1 MSTESSKLSKL
12 LRAEKMRYRKKILDR
27 LCTEI
32 STAAK
37 CSKNGKVPYGFV
49 NKLLQQSKREEPWI
63 NRNAINF
70 AYRKY
75 CDNTTTNVNKWNTE
89 VSITTT
95 TTAITK
101 TLGGRP
107 KGTTTVKKSHLREV
121 LFAAKNEIATLY
133 LEEKK
138 KYKNKGE
145 KLPNNWL
152 QNQIRT
158 VCAKRGIPSSISIS
172 EATIRSR
179 KGKNILQGGGPETL
193 MALVEPHL
201 IQLICAM
208 AEIRR
213 CLTVSEAIALGNS
226 MIKGTETERKII
238 EWKKARNEL
247 NENSPVLGRK

>member
-1 MSTESSKLSKL
+1 MSMDSSKLSKS
-12 LRAEKMRYRKKILDR
+12 LRAEKMRYRQKILHR

-49 NKLLQQSKREEPWI
+49 NKLLQQSQREEPWI

-75 CDNTTTNVNKWNTE
+75 CDHMTTNIDKSNTE
-89 VSITTT
+89 VSIITT
-95 TTAITK
+95 TTATTK
-101 TLGGRP
+101 TSGGRP
-107 KGTTTVKKSHLREV
+107 KGTTDVKKFHLREV
-121 LFAAKNEIATLY
+121 LFAAKNEIASLY

-158 VCAKRGIPSSISIS
+158 VTSH
-172 EATIRSR
+172 T
-179 KGKNILQGGGPETL
+179 T
-193 MALVEPHL
+193 HL
-201 IQLICAM
+201 CN
-208 AEIRR
+208 
-213 CLTVSEAIALGNS
+213 G
-226 MIKGTETERKII
+226 
-238 EWKKARNEL
+238 
-247 NENSPVLGRK
+247 